1 MEKLTDLKTLYLHE
15 IKDLY
20 DAEHQIT
27 EALPKMVERAGED
40 DLKKA
45 FRNHL
50 AETRGQIERLEK
62 VFEKL
67 GQKPE
72 RTTCKA
78 MKGLIAEGE
87 EMLKAKGEQEVID
100 AGLIG
105 AAQRVEHYEMA
116 GYGTARNLAKRL
128 GYDDQ
133 ADLLDATLA
142 EEKAADALLTRV
154 AISQVNVEAVHA

>member
-1 MEKLTDLKTLYLHE
+1 MEKLNDLKTLYLHE

-27 EALPKMVERAGED
+27 EALPKMAERASDD

-50 AETRGQIERLEK
+50 QETRGQIERLET

-72 RTTCKA
+72 RTT
-78 MKGLIAEGE
+78 
-87 EMLKAKGEQEVID
+87 
-100 AGLIG
+100 
-105 AAQRVEHYEMA
+105 
-116 GYGTARNLAKRL
+116 
-128 GYDDQ
+128 
-133 ADLLDATLA
+133 
-142 EEKAADALLTRV
+142 
-154 AISQVNVEAVHA
+154 SF